1 MALLVRRAFR
11 HLSRV
16 SDVLFRHTLLER
28 EITIFDDDVF
38 LTSYPRSGNTWT
50 RFLVGNFLNPNEPV
64 TFLNV
69 ERLVPDMYKT
79 ADWVL
84 RRRPRPRVLKSHE
97 SFDARY
103 RRVIYIVRDPRDVA
117 ISNYHWEMKLRSVPE
132 GCPIEQFVPLWMS
145 GNFWRRIGSWAD
157 HVNSWLATRHGRTT
171 PGHDSFVLMRYEDL
185 QANTQRELARL
196 AGFMGVE
203 PDPARIASAIERSS
217 ASNMRKMEETQGKKW
232 VATFH
237 TRSDKPF
244 VRKASAGGWRAVL
257 PPQTVS
263 YMEEH
268 WGGIMK
274 QLGYPLS
281 TEMESP
287 SATETQAPV
296 GSR

>member
-1 MALLVRRAFR
+1 MALLLRRAFR

-28 EITIFDDDVF
+28 EITIFDDDIF

-50 RFLVGNFLNPNEPV
+50 RFLVGNVVYPDTPA
-64 TFLNV
+64 TFLNI

-132 GCPIEQFVPLWMS
+132 GCPIEQFVPHWMA

-157 HVNSWLATRHGRTT
+157 HVNSWLATRRGQE
-171 PGHDSFVLMRYEDL
+171 GFVMMRYEDL
-185 QANTQRELARL
+185 QANPQRELTRVAEFIGL
-196 AGFMGVE
+196 KA
-203 PDPARIASAIERSS
+203 DPRRIDRAIELSS
-217 ASNMRKMEETQGKKW
+217 ADNMRKMEETQGKKW

-244 VRKASAGGWRAVL
+244 VRKASSGGWRTVL
-257 PPQTVS
+257 PPKTVA
-263 YMEEH
+263 YMEEQ
-268 WGGIMK
+268 WGPLMK
-274 QLGYPLS
+274 QLGYELS
-281 TEMESP
+281 SGREKD
-287 SATETQAPV
+287 APALSEA
-296 GSR
+296 SR

>member
-1 MALLVRRAFR
+1 MALLVQRAFR

-16 SDVLFRHTLLER
+16 GDVLLRRTLLER
-28 EITIFDDDVF
+28 EITIFDDDMF

-50 RFLVGNFLNPNEPV
+50 RFLVGNFVNPNEPV

-117 ISNYHWEMKLRSVPE
+117 ISNYHWEMKLRSIPE
-132 GCPIEQFVPLWMS
+132 GCPIEEFVPRWMA

-157 HVNSWLATRHGRTT
+157 HVNSWLATRQ
-171 PGHDSFVLMRYEDL
+171 GHEGFILLRYEDL
-185 QANTQRELARL
+185 QANPQRELARV
-196 AGFMGVE
+196 AEFMGMD
-203 PDPARIASAIERSS
+203 PDGQRIERAIELSS
-217 ASNMRKMEETQGKKW
+217 ATNMRKMEESQGKKW

-244 VRKASAGGWRAVL
+244 VRNASAGGWRTVL
-257 PPQTVS
+257 PDPTVA
-263 YMEEH
+263 YMESQ
-268 WGGIMK
+268 WSPILK
-274 QLGYPLS
+274 RLGYALAS
-281 TEMESP
+281 ESEKTVP
-287 SATETQAPV
+287 VETHV
-296 GSR
+296 GP

>member
-1 MALLVRRAFR
+1 MPLLIRRAFR

-28 EITIFDDDVF
+28 EITIFDDDIF

-50 RFLVGNFLNPNEPV
+50 RFLVGNFLHPNEPV

-103 RRVIYIVRDPRDVA
+103 RQVIYIVRDPRDVA
-117 ISNYHWEMKLRSVPE
+117 ISNYHWEMKLRSVRD
-132 GCPIEQFVPLWMS
+132 GCPMEEFVPLWMS

-157 HVNSWLATRHGRTT
+157 HVNSWLATRQGQN
-171 PGHDSFVLMRYEDL
+171 GFIMMRYEDL
-185 QANTQRELARL
+185 QANPHQELARL
-196 AGFMGVE
+196 AEFMGVE
-203 PDPARIASAIERSS
+203 PDPARIDLAIERSS
-217 ASNMRKMEETQGKKW
+217 ASNMRKMEETQGKQW
-232 VATFH
+232 VATFQ

-244 VRKASAGGWRAVL
+244 VRKASSGGWRAVL
-257 PPQTVS
+257 PAQTVT
-263 YMEEH
+263 YMEER
-268 WGGIMK
+268 WGGMMK

-281 TEMESP
+281 TEVD
-287 SATETQAPV
+287 SAAAPLETHA
-296 GSR
+296 R

>member
-50 RFLVGNFLNPNEPV
+50 RFLVGNFLNPNQPV

-84 RRRPRPRVLKSHE
+84 RRQPRPRVLKSHE

-103 RRVIYIVRDPRDVA
+103 RRVIYIIRDPRDVA
-117 ISNYHWEMKLRSVPE
+117 ISNYHWEMKLRSVQDS
-132 GCPIEQFVPLWMS
+132 CSIEEFVPLWMS

-157 HVNSWLATRHGRTT
+157 HVNSWLATREGQD
-171 PGHDSFVLMRYEDL
+171 GFIMMRYEDL
-185 QANTQRELARL
+185 QANPQRELARL
-196 AGFMGVE
+196 ARFIGAE
-203 PDPARIASAIERSS
+203 PDPQRIEQAIERSS

-244 VRKASAGGWRAVL
+244 VRKASSGGWRANL
-257 PPQTVS
+257 PEPTIR
-263 YMEEH
+263 YMEAQ
-268 WGGIMK
+268 WGSIMK
-274 QLGYPLS
+274 KLGYSLS
-281 TEMESP
+281 TEMDKDLP
-287 SATETQAPV
+287 VETHA
-296 GSR
+296 GK

>member
-16 SDVLFRHTLLER
+16 SDVLFRHTLLQR
-28 EITIFDDDVF
+28 EITIFEDDIF

-50 RFLVGNFLNPNEPV
+50 RFLVGNFVNPNEPV

-84 RRRPRPRVLKSHE
+84 RRRPRPRVVKSHE

-117 ISNYHWEMKLRSVPE
+117 ISNYHWEMKLRSIPE
-132 GCPIEQFVPLWMS
+132 GCPIEEFVPRWMD

-157 HVNSWLATRHGRTT
+157 HVNSWLATRQ
-171 PGHDSFVLMRYEDL
+171 GHEGFIVMRYEDL
-185 QANTQRELARL
+185 QANPQRELAR
-196 AGFMGVE
+196 AAQFMGMD
-203 PDPARIASAIERSS
+203 PDGQRINRAIELSS
-217 ASNMRKMEETQGKKW
+217 AANMRKMEETQGKKW
-232 VATFH
+232 VATVH

-244 VRKASAGGWRAVL
+244 VRKASSGGWRTAL
-257 PPQTVS
+257 PEKTVV
-263 YMEEH
+263 YMEAH
-268 WGGIMK
+268 WGPIMK
-274 QLGYPLS
+274 QLGYGLS
-281 TEMESP
+281 SETEKDT
-287 SATETQAPV
+287 AVETHAGQ
-296 GSR
+296 

>member
-16 SDVLFRHTLLER
+16 HDVLFRRTLLER
-28 EITIFDDDVF
+28 EITIYDDDVF

-50 RFLVGNFLNPNEPV
+50 RFLVGNFVNPTEPV

-84 RRRPRPRVLKSHE
+84 RRLPRPRVLKSHE
-97 SFDARY
+97 CFDARY

-117 ISNYHWEMKLRSVPE
+117 ISNYHWEMKLRSIPD
-132 GCPIEQFVPLWMS
+132 GCPIEEFVTMWMD

-157 HVNSWLATRHGRTT
+157 HVNSWMATRQ
-171 PGHDSFVLMRYEDL
+171 GHENFILMRYEDL
-185 QANTQRELARL
+185 QSDQRRELGRVAR
-196 AGFMGVE
+196 FMGLD
-203 PDPARIASAIERSS
+203 PDPARIDQAIERSS
-217 ASNMRKMEETQGKKW
+217 AANMRKMEETQGKKW

-244 VRKASAGGWRAVL
+244 VRKAASGGWRAVL
-257 PPQTVS
+257 PEKTVI
-263 YMEEH
+263 YMEAH
-268 WGGIMK
+268 WGQLMK
-274 QLGYPLS
+274 QLGYKLS
-281 TEMESP
+281 TEMEP
-287 SATETQAPV
+287 VAPEIT
-296 GSR
+296 RAAQ

>member
-16 SDVLFRHTLLER
+16 QDVLFRRTLLER

-50 RFLVGNFLNPNEPV
+50 RFLVGNFVNPNEPV

-79 ADWVL
+79 ADWSL
-84 RRRPRPRVLKSHE
+84 RRLPRPRVLKSHE
-97 SFDARY
+97 CFDARY

-117 ISNYHWEMKLRSVPE
+117 ISNYHWEMKLRSIPD
-132 GCPIEQFVPLWMS
+132 GCPIEEFVPLWMD

-157 HVNSWLATRHGRTT
+157 HVNSWLATRQ
-171 PGHDSFVLMRYEDL
+171 GHEKFLLMRYEDL
-185 QANTQRELARL
+185 QADQLRELGRVAQ
-196 AGFMGVE
+196 FMGLE
-203 PDPARIASAIERSS
+203 PDSTRINQAIERSS
-217 ASNMRKMEETQGKKW
+217 AANMRKMEETQGKKW

-244 VRKASAGGWRAVL
+244 VRKASSGGWRAIL
-257 PPQTVS
+257 PENTVA
-263 YMEEH
+263 YMESH
-268 WGGIMK
+268 WGPLMK

-281 TEMESP
+281 TEPIKEASEMIP
-287 SATETQAPV
+287 AT
-296 GSR
+296 R

>member
-16 SDVLFRHTLLER
+16 SDVLFRRTLLER

-97 SFDARY
+97 AFDARY

-132 GCPIEQFVPLWMS
+132 GCPIEDFVPLWMS

-157 HVNSWLATRHGRTT
+157 HVNSWLATRQ
-171 PGHDSFVLMRYEDL
+171 GHEGFVMMRYEDL
-185 QANTQRELARL
+185 QANTQQELVRL
-196 AGFMGVE
+196 AKFMGV
-203 PDPARIASAIERSS
+203 DPGPQRIARAIELSS

-244 VRKASAGGWRAVL
+244 VRKASSGGWRTVL
-257 PPQTVS
+257 PAKTVS
-263 YMEEH
+263 YMEAE
-268 WGGIMK
+268 WGPLMK
-274 QLGYPLS
+274 RLGYTLS
-281 TEMESP
+281 SETESN
-287 SATETQAPV
+287 APV
-296 GSR
+296 ETHARQ

>member
-16 SDVLFRHTLLER
+16 QDVLFRRTLLER
-28 EITIFDDDVF
+28 EITIFDDDIF

-50 RFLVGNFLNPNEPV
+50 RFLVGNFVHPNEPI

-97 SFDARY
+97 CFDPRY

-117 ISNYHWEMKLRSVPE
+117 ISNYHWEMKLRSVRE
-132 GCPIEQFVPLWMS
+132 ECPIEEFVPQWID
-145 GNFWRRIGSWAD
+145 GKFWRRIGSWAD
-157 HVNSWLATRHGRTT
+157 HVNSWMATRD
-171 PGHDSFVLMRYEDL
+171 GHNGFLLMRYEDL
-185 QANTQRELARL
+185 QANQERELSRVAR
-196 AGFMGVE
+196 FMGLD
-203 PDPARIASAIERSS
+203 PDSERINRAIERSS
-217 ASNMRKMEETQGKKW
+217 AANMRKMEETQGKKW

-244 VRKASAGGWRAVL
+244 VRKASSGGWRTVL
-257 PPQTVS
+257 PKKTVA
-263 YMEEH
+263 YMEDH
-268 WGGIMK
+268 WGPIMK
-274 QLGYPLS
+274 QLGYKLS
-281 TEMESP
+281 TELEEEP
-287 SATETQAPV
+287 AATTHASQ
-296 GSR
+296 